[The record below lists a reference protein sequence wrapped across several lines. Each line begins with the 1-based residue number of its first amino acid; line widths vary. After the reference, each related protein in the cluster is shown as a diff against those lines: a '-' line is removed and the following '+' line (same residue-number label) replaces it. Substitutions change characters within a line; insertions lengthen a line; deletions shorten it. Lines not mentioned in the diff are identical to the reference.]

1 MVSRRWLEKSL
12 SFLKGIKPVAVYLIA
27 KKKEAPCDASLQP
40 DTKITSLFKTS
51 ELGKFISTAFI
62 FGDTMD
68 IQ

>member
-1 MVSRRWLEKSL
+1 M
-12 SFLKGIKPVAVYLIA
+12 
-27 KKKEAPCDASLQP
+27 P
-40 DTKITSLFKTS
+40 DTKITSFFMTS